1 MTRPPRGAPWPSA
14 ATRLVVLLG
23 WPARH
28 SLSPQMHNAA
38 FAEHDLDLVY
48 LAAPTPPESLAGVVA
63 ALGNMGA
70 VGANVTV
77 PHKQRVL
84 ELCDHLTDEARL
96 VGAVNTLA
104 WTADGLVGDNTDAT
118 GLQGALHAD
127 IGLGGGERYVVL
139 GTGGA
144 ARAAVT
150 AVGRLAGQLTVVGRR
165 GKAAEELAALGERAG
180 ATEVAALAIDHGAL
194 AASVADARVVV
205 NATPLG
211 MAGERLPDPFHS
223 LDAGQVAYDLV
234 YDPART
240 PFLTSAHERGVA
252 AHNGLGML
260 VGQAAQSYRIWTGRE
275 APFAVIS
282 AVATAAL
289 AERVRHG

>member
-48 LAAPTPPESLAGVVA
+48 LAAPARPESLAGVIT
-63 ALGNMGA
+63 ALGEMGA

-77 PHKQRVL
+77 PHKQHVL

-96 VGAVNTLA
+96 VGAVNTRA
-104 WTADGLVGDNTDAT
+104 WTADGLLGDNTDAT
-118 GLQGALHAD
+118 GLQGAFDAD
-127 IGLGGGERYVVL
+127 IGLGTGERFVML

-144 ARAAVT
+144 ARAVVT

-165 GKAAEELAALGERAG
+165 VDAVEALAALGARAG
-180 ATEVAALAIDHGAL
+180 AVDVVGLEIGDDAVATA
-194 AASVADARVVV
+194 VADARVVV

-211 MAGERLPDPFHS
+211 MAGERLPDAFHR
-223 LDAGQVAYDLV
+223 LDADQVAYDLV

-240 PFLTSAHERGVA
+240 PFLVSALERGVA

-260 VGQAAQSYRIWTGRE
+260 VAQAAASYRLWTGRE
-275 APFAVIS
+275 APFATIS

-289 AERVRHG
+289 AERLRRA